1 MLECRDD
8 DLLLASIKY
17 GLRARHNASTGDID
31 LEAGGA
37 RLTGP
42 ATGVYLKAGNGEYI
56 ISSEGRVIR
65 ERNPCIALVKTY
77 NMASDMLRKRYN
89 GAVTR
94 SLVTLN
100 NYRPSN
106 RCVEWMAALHNTSRA
121 LARIYCKLAPLAAR
135 LYEILLEAVA
145 DRAPERVPDV
155 YYGVQRLDEQVK
167 LIEGLRKAI
176 PGDPEI
182 LHSRLLHVALES
194 IADVRMWPLL
204 AASYHAGLTIGPG
217 SIRGDASLLSSI
229 IAGELSWLLRASRD
243 RPGKPLPE
251 LVEGIT
257 VPVRYEV
264 DEEITG
270 GVLYISSPATG
281 RCRYPCLTIAEK
293 GAGLLY
299 AVYSSHEDMGG
310 LLYEIPGGPPV
321 VLLYRANGIGRVA
334 VPKCRG
340 AYEALEAALTVKA
353 SEVDASN
360 LL

>member
-1 MLECRDD
+1 MLECSDS

-17 GLRARHNASTGDID
+17 GLHARHNASTGEVD

-37 RLTGP
+37 KLTGP
-42 ATGVYLKAGNGEYI
+42 TTGVHLKIGDGEYI
-56 ISSEGRVIR
+56 ISSEGRVVR
-65 ERNPCIALVKTY
+65 EGNPCVALVKTY
-77 NMASDMLRKRYN
+77 NIASDMLRKRYN

-94 SLVTLN
+94 SLVTIN
-100 NYRPSN
+100 NYRPSE
-106 RCVEWMAALHNTSRA
+106 RCIEWMATLHNTSRA

-135 LYEILLEAVA
+135 LYEILLDAATDPVSKR
-145 DRAPERVPDV
+145 DPDV

-194 IADVRMWPLL
+194 IADIRVWPLL

-229 IAGELSWLLRASRD
+229 MAGELSWLLRASRGS
-243 RPGKPLPE
+243 PGKPLPE
-251 LVEGIT
+251 LVERIT
-257 VPVRYEV
+257 VPVTYEV
-264 DEEITG
+264 AERGSWTI
-270 GVLYISSPATG
+270 LYIRSSSTG
-281 RCRYPCLTIAEK
+281 RCRYPCLAVAEE
-293 GAGLLY
+293 GASLLY
-299 AVYSSHEDMGG
+299 AVHSSHEDVGG
-310 LLYEIPGGPPV
+310 LLYETPGGPSI
-321 VLLYRANGIGRVA
+321 VLLYKAGSIGRVV

-340 AYEALEAALTVKA
+340 AYEALEAALTVEA
-353 SEVDASN
+353 SEVGVSD